1 MDKKD
6 EIVANVL
13 WRFLDVRGWVGL
25 EVWASNADNSF
36 VGPTH
41 QHTMMGKALHAACVS
56 SRVND
61 RFQESVCLVLEL
73 LRAGVVHG
81 TKWGGPDA
89 EPFSGGPSFGTD
101 EEQSSMLL
109 IMRVLSVLPLGFR
122 VSDAHGRCAWAKRTG
137 DADDS
142 HNNGSARYLASCWS
156 STRLFVPSASH
167 CGNCSRP
174 RLCTLFSPATPG
186 GTAMI
191 SWT

>member
-1 MDKKD
+1 
-6 EIVANVL
+6 
-13 WRFLDVRGWVGL
+13 
-25 EVWASNADNSF
+25 
-36 VGPTH
+36 
-41 QHTMMGKALHAACVS
+41 MMGKALHAACVS

-122 VSDAHGRCAWAKRTG
+122 VSTVGESHTDG
-137 DADDS
+137 S
-142 HNNGSARYLASCWS
+142 HNNGWALYPASFSCS
-156 STRLFVPSASH
+156 IRLFEP
-167 CGNCSRP
+167 
-174 RLCTLFSPATPG
+174 
-186 GTAMI
+186 
-191 SWT
+191 

>member
-6 EIVANVL
+6 EIVANVI
-13 WRFLDVRGWVGL
+13 WRFLDVRGWVGTV
-25 EVWASNADNSF
+25 ENAANGRF

-41 QHTMMGKALHAACVS
+41 QHTMMGKALHAACIS

-61 RFQESVCLVLEL
+61 RFQEPVCLVLEL

-122 VSDAHGRCAWAKRTG
+122 VGLVRW
-137 DADDS
+137 
-142 HNNGSARYLASCWS
+142 
-156 STRLFVPSASH
+156 
-167 CGNCSRP
+167 
-174 RLCTLFSPATPG
+174 
-186 GTAMI
+186 
-191 SWT
+191 